1 METPLSP
8 PTLKNKEKK
17 QWSLEEILHFLG
29 PITGVS
35 YNPFKPEAKQ
45 EARPLLPPNFSA
57 KPHLFDYFSLF
68 FT

>member
-1 METPLSP
+1 MKTLLSP

-17 QWSLEEILHFLG
+17 QWSLEEILHFLRL
-29 PITGVS
+29 ITGIS

-45 EARPLLPPNFSA
+45 KARPLLPLNFPI
-57 KPHLFDYFSLF
+57 KPHLFNYFSLF